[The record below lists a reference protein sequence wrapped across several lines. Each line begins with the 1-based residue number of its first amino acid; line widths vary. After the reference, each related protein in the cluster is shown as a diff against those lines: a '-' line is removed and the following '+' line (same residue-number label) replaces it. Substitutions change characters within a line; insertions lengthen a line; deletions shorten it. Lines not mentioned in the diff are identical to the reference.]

1 VKKTND
7 QLQVTGPILALDLGE
22 KLVGTA
28 ISDEMLITTKRL
40 PPLKRSSWKKL
51 LQDIRNL
58 VERFDAQTIV
68 VGLPLSMDG
77 TEGDAA
83 KNVRRL
89 ASNLA
94 RSVVQPVYLQD
105 ERLTSFAATENLKAE
120 GQKPEDIPALVDGEA
135 AATILRDFLVTD
147 QERMRVDPSLA
158 DIKIRT
164 QQTNEAANTSDNR
177 GGPARHGCSWSL
189 DLLRPPQTCSPHENR
204 TVHRNSQRNVP
215 ELDRQ

>member
-1 VKKTND
+1 MKRTNN
-7 QLQVTGPILALDLGE
+7 QQQVTGPILALDLGE

-28 ISDEMLITTKRL
+28 ISDERLITTKRL

-68 VGLPLSMDG
+68 VGLPLRLDG

-89 ASNLA
+89 AFNLA

-105 ERLTSFAATENLKAE
+105 ERLTSFSATENLKAE
-120 GQKPEDIPALVDGEA
+120 GLKPEDIPALVDGEA

-147 QERMRVDPSLA
+147 QERMRVDPPAVLL
-158 DIKIRT
+158 I
-164 QQTNEAANTSDNR
+164 EATKNQDTTD
-177 GGPARHGCSWSL
+177 
-189 DLLRPPQTCSPHENR
+189 E
-204 TVHRNSQRNVP
+204 
-215 ELDRQ
+215 